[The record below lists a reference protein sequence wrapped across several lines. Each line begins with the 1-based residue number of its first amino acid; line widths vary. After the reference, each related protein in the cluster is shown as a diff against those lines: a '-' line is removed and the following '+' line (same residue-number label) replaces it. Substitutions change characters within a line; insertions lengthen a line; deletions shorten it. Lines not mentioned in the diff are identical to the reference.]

1 MASPGL
7 TGFGGRAEPPSMST
21 ESSFAPQPSRR
32 DFLKGSSTILAAS
45 ALGGVILPHVHAAEN
60 NTIQIALVGAGG
72 RGTGAAANA
81 LSVPNG
87 PTKLVAIADVFQDKL
102 DRSYKGLKGQFGDKV
117 DVPDD
122 RKFVG
127 FDAYKHA
134 IDCLR
139 PGDVV
144 IFATPPAFRWVHFA
158 YAIEKGVNVFM
169 EKPVTVDGPSS
180 RRMFEL
186 GEKSVAKNL
195 KVGVGLMC
203 RHCVVRQELFERI
216 QDGQIGDVIALRCYR
231 MHGPV
236 ASAFSTRRPEGMDE
250 LLWQI
255 SRFHSFLWA
264 SGGCFS
270 DYYIHNIDESCWM
283 KNAWPVQA
291 QASGGRHFRTNEKG
305 ELLVDQNFDSYSVE
319 YTFLDGTKLFAYG
332 RTMAGCH
339 DEFASY
345 AHGAKG
351 LAVISANSH
360 TPARSRIYK
369 GHTMQNSDIVWRGP
383 RQEPDP
389 YQLEWNN
396 LIDAIRND
404 KPHNEVK
411 RGVEASLVASMG
423 RMAAHTGQVITFD
436 QILNSDHE
444 FAPLV
449 GEFKA
454 GSPAPVLA
462 DPNGKYPVP
471 QPGLVKDREYRA

>member
-21 ESSFAPQPSRR
+21 ESSSAPQPSRR

-283 KNAWPVQA
+283 KNAGRCRRRPAAAGISGPTRRASCWSTRTSTATRSSTRSSTAPSSSPTAGRWP
-291 QASGGRHFRTNEKG
+291 
-305 ELLVDQNFDSYSVE
+305 
-319 YTFLDGTKLFAYG
+319 
-332 RTMAGCH
+332 
-339 DEFASY
+339 
-345 AHGAKG
+345 GAMT
-351 LAVISANSH
+351 S
-360 TPARSRIYK
+360 
-369 GHTMQNSDIVWRGP
+369 
-383 RQEPDP
+383 
-389 YQLEWNN
+389 
-396 LIDAIRND
+396 
-404 KPHNEVK
+404 
-411 RGVEASLVASMG
+411 
-423 RMAAHTGQVITFD
+423 
-436 QILNSDHE
+436 
-444 FAPLV
+444 
-449 GEFKA
+449 
-454 GSPAPVLA
+454 SPATRTAP
-462 DPNGKYPVP
+462 
-471 QPGLVKDREYRA
+471 RAWR

>member
-21 ESSFAPQPSRR
+21 ESSSAPQPSRR

-158 YAIEKGVNVFM
+158 YAIEKVVNVFM

-236 ASAFSTRRPEGMDE
+236 ASAFSTRRP
-250 LLWQI
+250 
-255 SRFHSFLWA
+255 
-264 SGGCFS
+264 
-270 DYYIHNIDESCWM
+270 
-283 KNAWPVQA
+283 
-291 QASGGRHFRTNEKG
+291 
-305 ELLVDQNFDSYSVE
+305 
-319 YTFLDGTKLFAYG
+319 
-332 RTMAGCH
+332 
-339 DEFASY
+339 
-345 AHGAKG
+345 
-351 LAVISANSH
+351 
-360 TPARSRIYK
+360 
-369 GHTMQNSDIVWRGP
+369 
-383 RQEPDP
+383 
-389 YQLEWNN
+389 
-396 LIDAIRND
+396 
-404 KPHNEVK
+404 
-411 RGVEASLVASMG
+411 
-423 RMAAHTGQVITFD
+423 
-436 QILNSDHE
+436 
-444 FAPLV
+444 
-449 GEFKA
+449 
-454 GSPAPVLA
+454 
-462 DPNGKYPVP
+462 
-471 QPGLVKDREYRA
+471 